1 MKRGD
6 IWDIDFPGA
15 GRHPG
20 LGLTSDVL
28 LARLGRCTVALVTHT
43 EGPASTHV
51 PVGPPEGCDESF
63 VNLTDIHTV
72 RARNFKRK
80 RGEVDWRKGRQINY
94 SLIRT
99 LDLDQP

>member
-6 IWDIDFPGA
+6 IWYIDFPGV

-20 LGLTSDVL
+20 LVLTNDVL
-28 LARLGRCTVALVTHT
+28 LLRLGSYTVALVTHA

-51 PVGPPEGCDESF
+51 AVGAPEGCDESF

-72 RARNFKRK
+72 HARNFKNK
-80 RGEVDWRKGRQINY
+80 CGEIDWTKARAVNRV
-94 SLIRT
+94 LIRA

>member
-6 IWDIDFPGA
+6 IWDVDFPGA

-20 LGLTSDVL
+20 LILTNDVL
-28 LARLGRCTVALVTHT
+28 LARLGSFTVALVTHT

-51 PVGPPEGCDESF
+51 PIGPAEGCEESF

-72 RARNFKRK
+72 RARHFKRK
-80 RGEVDWRKGRQINY
+80 RGEVDWHKGRHINQ